1 LGLETLQGDTVYEEY
16 WGLKEKPFEN
26 TPDPKFLYYSR
37 QHREALLNLE
47 YAVRENKGAV
57 MLTGDYGCGK
67 TLLSRALI
75 SKLEPDRFD
84 VGLVANPLL
93 SEEEFLQEVL
103 YQLGFDQRPTAKAE
117 ILRHIE
123 EVLFRNAQAEK
134 ITIILIDEAQLIQS
148 KVIFEE
154 LRLLLNFQLNDRFLL
169 TLVLVGQVELRAM
182 VKAIPQ
188 FDQRI
193 AIKCH
198 LGALSPDDTKGL
210 ILHRLAVAGR
220 TEPIFSEEAMALI
233 HEHTEGTPRRINN
246 ICDVSLLIGFSRGL
260 KEVDVRLIREL
271 ISSEKEL

>member
-1 LGLETLQGDTVYEEY
+1 
-16 WGLKEKPFEN
+16 
-26 TPDPKFLYYSR
+26 
-37 QHREALLNLE
+37 
-47 YAVRENKGAV
+47 
-57 MLTGDYGCGK
+57 
-67 TLLSRALI
+67 
-75 SKLEPDRFD
+75 
-84 VGLVANPLL
+84 
-93 SEEEFLQEVL
+93 
-103 YQLGFDQRPTAKAE
+103 
-117 ILRHIE
+117 
-123 EVLFRNAQAEK
+123 
-134 ITIILIDEAQLIQS
+134 
-148 KVIFEE
+148 VIFEE